1 ILQETVRGDSRHTMH
16 PRFIRLT
23 LSITFLLVLGAEAQ
37 QQWPTNGWT
46 KAAPGSMGVDEGTL
60 ANLDADIA
68 SGKYPLVDSM
78 LVVRCG
84 SIVYDR
90 KYSHDYGKIYFKEAH
105 TKGPLNA

>member
-1 ILQETVRGDSRHTMH
+1 MH
-16 PRFIRLT
+16 PRFIGLG
-23 LSITFLLVLGAEAQ
+23 LPLAFLLVLGAEAQ
-37 QQWPTNGWT
+37 QQWPINGWP

-60 ANLDADIA
+60 ANLAADIA

-105 TKGPLNA
+105 TKVR